1 MKDNFKKEK
10 KTLRK
15 GVNYPVTDTIR
26 LSFDGTEHNL
36 SSAINSINKYSSDPY
51 ISFYFKHEVLPTK
64 NSIFFK
70 MNFLVREK
78 IKEQK
83 LSKEK
88 IVSLLKNSTSLEVT
102 NSKRECVI
110 RIVKDRDPSF
120 YCNIE
125 LLINF
130 CKDCLL
136 EVDQDESRAT
146 SYGFKSDYASELSN
160 ETRVILT
167 EFIEKFSN
175 FIFPSSEVNF
185 IEFFTKNGP
194 FTEENTF
201 YDQESEEVIP
211 YEQNIDQYQFL
222 SILSENIKDQ
232 FGIYLFV
239 NKYHSLLNKNNIHRL
254 FPDEIG
260 SLTSI
265 FISTLEVISSNYNS
279 KESNKKTVEMRLV
292 NFKDIYY
299 LPSVKGSNERSYR
312 SKDEHILNV
321 LFKEYINSYK
331 EDKLIEDSEPKK
343 DFYEKWFK
351 CFGMETLSMER
362 NDKLDANFYSV
373 QGFSHVDLGYGMT
386 QVIAIIL
393 RILSIAKSDYLS
405 SYFNSHIIILE
416 EPESNLH
423 PKFQSLLGDLFVEAA
438 ETFNIQFIV
447 ETHSEYLIRRLQ
459 FLTAKK
465 QIKSH
470 ESLIYYFHDP
480 NNIPKGEKQ
489 VKKIEI
495 LEDGSLSD
503 DFGPGFFDEAANLEL
518 ELIRL
523 KNRKNRNN

>member
-1 MKDNFKKEK
+1 
-10 KTLRK
+10 
-15 GVNYPVTDTIR
+15 
-26 LSFDGTEHNL
+26 
-36 SSAINSINKYSSDPY
+36 
-51 ISFYFKHEVLPTK
+51 
-64 NSIFFK
+64 
-70 MNFLVREK
+70 
-78 IKEQK
+78 
-83 LSKEK
+83 
-88 IVSLLKNSTSLEVT
+88 
-102 NSKRECVI
+102 
-110 RIVKDRDPSF
+110 
-120 YCNIE
+120 
-125 LLINF
+125 
-130 CKDCLL
+130 
-136 EVDQDESRAT
+136 
-146 SYGFKSDYASELSN
+146 
-160 ETRVILT
+160 
-167 EFIEKFSN
+167 
-175 FIFPSSEVNF
+175 
-185 IEFFTKNGP
+185 
-194 FTEENTF
+194 
-201 YDQESEEVIP
+201 
-211 YEQNIDQYQFL
+211 
-222 SILSENIKDQ
+222 
-232 FGIYLFV
+232 
-239 NKYHSLLNKNNIHRL
+239 
-254 FPDEIG
+254 
-260 SLTSI
+260 
-265 FISTLEVISSNYNS
+265 
-279 KESNKKTVEMRLV
+279 MRLV

-331 EDKLIEDSEPKK
+331 EDKLIEDSEPRK

-470 ESLIYYFHDP
+470 ESLIYYFNDP